1 MYDLNK
7 VNTHIV
13 PVRFAY
19 HSPSTLDEA
28 LELLSRYR
36 GEAKVLMGGTDLLI
50 KMKMR
55 AIEPSHIISLRNVKE
70 LDYIEFDSRG
80 VRIGAGTRLRTIEKS
95 DEVRERFPA
104 LWEAVRVIG
113 SIQIRNMGTVGGN
126 LCNASPA
133 ADTAPPLIVYG
144 AEAVIIGPR
153 GERRV
158 RVEEFFKGP
167 GKTVLEP
174 DEILR
179 EVFIPYAD
187 DSGSVFLRLTRT
199 SMDIA
204 KISIAVAAW
213 FKDAEIIDCRI
224 ALGAVA
230 PTPIRI
236 PRAEE
241 FLRGRRISMEVL
253 DQAGRIVSEDIKPIT
268 DARSTA
274 WYRRAV
280 ARVLTRD
287 AFMIA
292 WQRFENRRA
301 G

>member
-1 MYDLNK
+1 MYDINK

-13 PVRFAY
+13 PVRFTY
-19 HSPSTLDEA
+19 HSPKTLEEA

-36 GEAKVLMGGTDLLI
+36 GEARVLMGGTDLLV

-55 AIEPSHIISLRNVKE
+55 ALEPSHIISLRKVRE
-70 LDYIEFDSRG
+70 LDYIEFDDQG

-95 DEVRERFPA
+95 EEIRERFPA

-113 SIQIRNMGTVGGN
+113 SVQIRNMGTLGGN

-144 AEAVIIGPR
+144 AEAVIVGPR

-167 GKTVLEP
+167 GETVLEP
-174 DEILR
+174 DELLR
-179 EVFIPYAD
+179 EVFIPYVD
-187 DSGSVFLRLTRT
+187 DAGSVFLRLTRT

-213 FKDAEIIDCRI
+213 FRDAEITDCRI

-241 FLRGRRISMEVL
+241 FLRGRRISMETL

-287 AFMIA
+287 AFTIA
-292 WQRFENRRA
+292 WHRFESRRA

>member
-1 MYDLNK
+1 
-7 VNTHIV
+7 
-13 PVRFAY
+13 
-19 HSPSTLDEA
+19 
-28 LELLSRYR
+28 
-36 GEAKVLMGGTDLLI
+36 MGGTDLLV

-55 AIEPSHIISLRNVKE
+55 ALEPSHIISLRKVRE
-70 LDYIEFDSRG
+70 LDYIEFDDQG

-95 DEVRERFPA
+95 EEIRERFPA

-113 SIQIRNMGTVGGN
+113 SVQIRNMGTIGGN

-144 AEAVIIGPR
+144 AEAVIVGPR

-174 DEILR
+174 DELLR
-179 EVFIPYAD
+179 EVFIPYVD
-187 DSGSVFLRLTRT
+187 DAGSVFLRLTRT

-213 FKDAEIIDCRI
+213 FRDAEITDCRI

-241 FLRGRRISMEVL
+241 FLRGRRISMETL

-287 AFMIA
+287 AFTIA
-292 WQRFENRRA
+292 WHRFESRRA

>member
-1 MYDLNK
+1 MYDINK

-13 PVRFAY
+13 PVRFTY
-19 HSPSTLDEA
+19 HSPETLEEA
-28 LELLSRYR
+28 LELLSKYR
-36 GEAKVLMGGTDLLI
+36 GEARVLMGGTDLLV

-55 AIEPSHIISLRNVKE
+55 ALEPSHIISLRKVRE
-70 LDYIEFDSRG
+70 LDYIEFDDRG

-95 DEVRERFPA
+95 EEIRERFPA

-113 SIQIRNMGTVGGN
+113 SVQIRNMGTIGGN

-144 AEAVIIGPR
+144 AEAVIVGPR

-174 DEILR
+174 DELLR
-179 EVFIPYAD
+179 EVFIPYVD
-187 DSGSVFLRLTRT
+187 DAGSVFLRLTRT

-213 FKDAEIIDCRI
+213 FRDAEITDCRI

-241 FLRGRRISMEVL
+241 FLRGRRISMETL

-287 AFMIA
+287 AFTIA
-292 WQRFENRRA
+292 WHRFESRRA

>member
-1 MYDLNK
+1 MYDINK

-13 PVRFAY
+13 PVRFTY
-19 HSPSTLDEA
+19 HSPETLEEV

-36 GEAKVLMGGTDLLI
+36 GEARVLMGGTDLLV

-55 AIEPSHIISLRNVKE
+55 ALEPSHIISLRKVRE
-70 LDYIEFDSRG
+70 LDYIEFDDQG

-95 DEVRERFPA
+95 EEIRERFPA

-113 SIQIRNMGTVGGN
+113 SVQIRNMGTIGGN

-144 AEAVIIGPR
+144 AEAVIVGPR

-174 DEILR
+174 DELLR
-179 EVFIPYAD
+179 EVFIPYVD
-187 DSGSVFLRLTRT
+187 DAGSVFLRLTRT

-213 FKDAEIIDCRI
+213 FRDAEITDCRI

-241 FLRGRRISMEVL
+241 FLRGRRISMETL

-287 AFMIA
+287 AFTIA
-292 WQRFENRRA
+292 WHRFESRRA

>member
-1 MYDLNK
+1 MYSINK
-7 VNTHIV
+7 VNTHII
-13 PVRFAY
+13 PLRFSY
-19 HSPSTLDEA
+19 HSPSTLEEA
-28 LELLSRYR
+28 LELLGKFRD
-36 GEAKVLMGGTDLLI
+36 EARVIMGGTDLLV

-55 AIEPSHIISLRNVKE
+55 AVEPRHVISLRNIRE
-70 LDYIEFDSRG
+70 LNYITLEDDG
-80 VRIGAGTRLRTIEKS
+80 VRIGAGVRLRELERSREIK
-95 DEVRERFPA
+95 ERFPA

-113 SIQIRNMGTVGGN
+113 SVQIRNMATLGGN

-144 AEAVIIGPR
+144 AEARILGPR
-153 GERRV
+153 RERSV
-158 RVEEFFKGP
+158 KVEKFFTGP

-179 EVFIPYAD
+179 EIFIPYHGDA
-187 DSGSVFLRLTRT
+187 GSVFIRLTRT

-213 FKDAEIIDCRI
+213 FKDAEIMDCRI

-241 FLRGRRISMEVL
+241 FLKGRRISMEVL
-253 DQAGRIVSEDIKPIT
+253 DQAGKIVSEDIKPIT
-268 DARSTA
+268 DARSTS

-292 WQRFENRRA
+292 WHRA
-301 G
+301 GREAG